1 MSAGGPLRATFST
14 VYCRPDSDSVFMPSV
29 SGFGCGRRTAAVVDT
44 FSCRQMYL
52 RSYPFSTAKKKTFP
66 EKMRRCLDE
75 AKDLSSSAIHAF
87 PVSLRRRRPPGSKVG
102 GEKEENDKHE
112 ELRRGGKAGFGL
124 HSSLRHPPLPLV
136 CHHRRRRRRLFVLKG
151 KKAERGKRMG
161 LRGGGSSFCNPSC
174 KYFIKFVF
182 A

>member
-52 RSYPFSTAKKKTFP
+52 RSYPFSTAKKETFP

-87 PVSLRRRRPPGSKVG
+87 PVSLRRRRPRGVRSAEKKRKTTSMKSCAEAASRVSVSTVRSVFHRFLSCATTVDVAG
-102 GEKEENDKHE
+102 GN
-112 ELRRGGKAGFGL
+112 
-124 HSSLRHPPLPLV
+124 S
-136 CHHRRRRRRLFVLKG
+136 
-151 KKAERGKRMG
+151 
-161 LRGGGSSFCNPSC
+161 SC
-174 KYFIKFVF
+174 K
-182 A
+182 